1 MNFDRELLEELAT
14 VFVDA
19 AVRELEK
26 QMPAVSSGYS
36 RNISTNEGGPIN
48 DVCERTRP
56 VWPKSAQH
64 RD

>member
-1 MNFDRELLEELAT
+1 MNFDHELLEELAT

-26 QMPAVSSGYS
+26 RMPAVSSGYS
-36 RNISTNEGGPIN
+36 GDISTNEGGSID
-48 DVCERTRP
+48 DVRERTRP
-56 VWPKSAQH
+56 VWPKSAKH